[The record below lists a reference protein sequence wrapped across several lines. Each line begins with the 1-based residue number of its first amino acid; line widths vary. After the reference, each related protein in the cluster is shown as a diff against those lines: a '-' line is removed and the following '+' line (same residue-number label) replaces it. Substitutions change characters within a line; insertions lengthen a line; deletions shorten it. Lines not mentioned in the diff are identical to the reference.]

1 MGKKISMLRKAVAG
15 ILSAAVFTGSVF
27 TGTVVAAGI
36 EETVPSSRQ
45 IVTNG
50 LAETNEDNVTVS
62 KTVRETGTE
71 NEFEITLK
79 VTTREKLEEIPTS
92 SDAAVV
98 LVMDTSGSM
107 DGDRLTAAKKAAKS
121 FVDKYVKDSKPTDK
135 RYAAL
140 VEFAN
145 DAETIIGWT
154 NLAQGTTNFENAIK
168 RLKAGGGTNMEA
180 GLQLAYN
187 LINAGKSN
195 LLKDCKNINV
205 ILLSDGCPTYHVDE
219 STRNSTTKV
228 KGVRGGGNEAY
239 PEDWKSVETIA
250 GSIRDDK
257 INLYSVA
264 FQTGSETFWD
274 FKAQPPKNGICVN
287 LNHWYNGVH
296 GRWSSEQ
303 KKVSDWMNTF
313 SDKCFSAKD
322 ADKLSV
328 SFENIAKLIKLGAQ
342 AWKVT
347 DPMGQFIHYD
357 GVANSPASEDNKYT
371 FANNTLT
378 WDLKASVPTE
388 LKTDQVT
395 TYTYTLTYPIT
406 LNTAG
411 AGFVSEKAYDTNGTT
426 TLYYYLF
433 SKVDDSTNV
442 PETPKTLDFNV
453 PTVKGYLGSL
463 SFRKVDQDG
472 NALPGA
478 SFAISNTSLT
488 GVSDTNGNVTIEG
501 IPSGFNYTLTETKMD
516 GYLAMDPISFKVSYG
531 EVSKAD
537 GTSLATVT
545 NTKEENDKYVVIKH
559 EYYDADGYL
568 YARIDDDFSHMA
580 YKEGFVPDPDRIYEY
595 GGMTFEAWG
604 DATAEWV
611 YNAEDA
617 DNMGKHD
624 DYVITLKYKQK
635 SEVPEVKDYTVVIHK
650 YFDADGNLVAE
661 VKDADFDHMLDK
673 EGFEPVPVTT
683 YDGVEYV
690 VRDSYDGWVKD
701 TTDDAISEK
710 HNDHVYTIEYQ
721 KKSVEVKDYVVII
734 HKYFDADGNLVAE
747 VRDTDFD
754 HMLDKE
760 GFEPMPE
767 TTYDGVEYV
776 VREIKEAWVNRTTD
790 TVIGVTHNDH
800 VFTIEYQVKKGAEEV
815 KDYVVIIHK
824 YFDVDGNLVAEVRDA
839 DFDHMLDKEGFEP
852 VPVTTYDGVE
862 YVVRDSYDGWVK
874 DTTDDAISEKHNDH
888 VYTIEYQKKSVEVK
902 DYVVIIHKYFDADGN
917 LVAEVRDT
925 DFDHMLDKEGF
936 EPMPETTYDGVEYVV
951 REIKEA
957 WVNRTTDTVIG
968 VTHNDHVFT
977 IEYQVKKGAEEV
989 KDYVVII
996 HKYFDVDGNLVAEV
1010 RDTDF
1015 DHMLDK
1021 EGFEPEPETTYDG
1034 VEYAIRDSYDGWVL
1048 NTTDNAV
1055 GEVHNDHV
1063 FTIEYQVEDDG
1074 PRYSKIRVNHEYYT
1088 DGNRD
1093 GTEIEEFDY
1102 SEDFA
1107 PTQKPEYSEKT
1118 YTYVS
1123 TTGPKDIGDGYLEYT
1138 LVYRR
1143 TTELPPNPPVVDD
1156 TIIVIEKSWENAE
1169 PYDGRIIFTA
1179 TNEKTGR
1186 SYTGT
1191 LRAGRNR
1198 AVITVPAG
1206 GTYIIS
1212 EDVPEGYT
1220 PSFPEGDTV
1229 YVRTGSS
1236 ATIHVVNSGEEE
1248 EEIDDDD
1255 TPLAPG
1261 PVDPVKPGDSDEVID
1276 DETTPLVDPPKTGA
1290 AVRGLSVLFGAAA
1303 AALVGAVVLRK
1314 KKEK

>member
-15 ILSAAVFTGSVF
+15 ILSATVFTGSVF

-71 NEFEITLK
+71 NEFEITLQ

-92 SDAAVV
+92 SDSAVV

-107 DGDRLTAAKKAAKS
+107 GGSRLTAAKDAAKK

-145 DAETIIGWT
+145 DAETVSGWT
-154 NLAQGTTNFENAIK
+154 NLVAQGTTGKFKDAIDN
-168 RLKAGGGTNMEA
+168 LYVNYEFLIGYTGGTNMEG

-187 LINAGKSN
+187 LINSAKGEN
-195 LLKDCKNINV
+195 GLLKDVKNVNI
-205 ILLSDGCPTYHVDE
+205 ILMSDGCPTFHVKAD
-219 STRNSTTKV
+219 TRNSLTKIE
-228 KGVRGGGNEAY
+228 GAEGGGNAACY
-239 PEDWKSVETIA
+239 VDWKPVETLASTITSA
-250 GSIRDDK
+250 N

-264 FQTGSETFWD
+264 FQTGKADFENRGFVETEAKHRSGFSKYD
-274 FKAQPPKNGICVN
+274 CTEEGER
-287 LNHWYNGVH
+287 HWQMVNGVRKH
-296 GRWSSEQ
+296 GYWTYYWMEMN
-303 KKVSDWMNTF
+303 VSNWMNGF
-313 SDKCFSAKD
+313 STKGFTASN
-322 ADKLSV
+322 ADDLTIK
-328 SFENIAKLIKLGAQ
+328 FDNIAKLIRLGAQ
-342 AWKVT
+342 AWNVT
-347 DPMGQFIHYD
+347 DPMGQFIEYTGAASDTAADHNRFTYAD
-357 GVANSPASEDNKYT
+357 GI
-371 FANNTLT
+371 LR
-378 WDLKASVPTE
+378 WDLKSSTPEVSEAGDT
-388 LKTDQVT
+388 T

-406 LNTAG
+406 LNTAAEG
-411 AGFVSEKAYDTNGTT
+411 FEAGKAYATNGTT
-426 TLYYYLF
+426 TLSYYLF
-433 SKVDDSTNV
+433 SQVKDDTVIPEN
-442 PETPKTLDFNV
+442 PETVDFTV
-453 PTVKGYLGSL
+453 PTVKGYLGTL
-463 SFRKVDQDG
+463 SFQKVDQDG
-472 NALPGA
+472 NALSGA

-488 GVSDTNGNVTIEG
+488 GVSDVNGNVTIEG

-516 GYLAMDPISFKVSYG
+516 GYEALEPIPFQVSYG
-531 EVSKAD
+531 VVSKANGD
-537 GTSLATVT
+537 PLETVI
-545 NTKEENDKYVVIKH
+545 NTKEANPKYIVVKH
-559 EYYDADGYL
+559 EYYDAEGTAR
-568 YARIDDDFSHMA
+568 YAVITDDHIDYD
-580 YKEGFVPDPDRIYEY
+580 ENFVPERNYNY
-595 GGMTFEAWG
+595 GNMTFEAWG
-604 DATAEWV
+604 DATGTWEN
-611 YNAEDA
+611 NATDEDM
-617 DNMGKHD
+617 DTHD

-635 SEVPEVKDYTVVIHK
+635 AEVPEVKDYVVVIHK

-661 VKDADFDHMLDK
+661 VRDADFDHMLDKEGFEPVPVTTYDGVEYVVREIKEAWVNRTTDTVIGVTHNDHVFTIEYQVKKGAEEVKDYVVIIHKYFDADDNLVAEVKDTDFDHMLDK

-734 HKYFDADGNLVAE
+734 HKYFDVDGNLVAE

-760 GFEPMPE
+760 GFEPM
-767 TTYDGVEYV
+767 
-776 VREIKEAWVNRTTD
+776 
-790 TVIGVTHNDH
+790 
-800 VFTIEYQVKKGAEEV
+800 
-815 KDYVVIIHK
+815 
-824 YFDVDGNLVAEVRDA
+824 
-839 DFDHMLDKEGFEP
+839 
-852 VPVTTYDGVE
+852 
-862 YVVRDSYDGWVK
+862 
-874 DTTDDAISEKHNDH
+874 
-888 VYTIEYQKKSVEVK
+888 
-902 DYVVIIHKYFDADGN
+902 
-917 LVAEVRDT
+917 
-925 DFDHMLDKEGF
+925 
-936 EPMPETTYDGVEYVV
+936 
-951 REIKEA
+951 
-957 WVNRTTDTVIG
+957 
-968 VTHNDHVFT
+968 
-977 IEYQVKKGAEEV
+977 
-989 KDYVVII
+989 
-996 HKYFDVDGNLVAEV
+996 
-1010 RDTDF
+1010 
-1015 DHMLDK
+1015 
-1021 EGFEPEPETTYDG
+1021 PETTYDG

-1088 DGNRD
+1088 DGNHD

-1102 SEDFA
+1102 SEDFVA

-1169 PYDGRIIFTA
+1169 PYDGRITFTA

-1236 ATIHVVNSGEEE
+1236 ATIYVVNSGEEE

>member
-1 MGKKISMLRKAVAG
+1 MERKTTMFRKALAG
-15 ILSAAVFTGSVF
+15 ILGVAVFAGSVF
-27 TGTVVAAGI
+27 TGTAFAA
-36 EETVPSSRQ
+36 TTDQDHPTQ
-45 IVTNG
+45 IVSQGT
-50 LAETNEDNVTVS
+50 EVTEQTDNVKVE
-62 KTVRETGTE
+62 KTVTETGVE
-71 NEFEITLK
+71 NQFKITLT
-79 VTTREKLEEIPTS
+79 VTTQERLQEIPATTDS
-92 SDAAVV
+92 AVV

-107 DGDRLTAAKKAAKS
+107 GGDRLVAAKKAAKD
-121 FVDKYVKDSKPTDK
+121 FVDKYVKDAKSTDK

-145 DAETIIGWT
+145 DAETVSGWT
-154 NLAQGTTNFENAIK
+154 NLAQGTGKFKGAIDN
-168 RLKAGGGTNMEA
+168 LYVAWNIIDGYTGGTNMEA

-187 LINAGKSN
+187 LINAEKVEGG
-195 LLKDCKNINV
+195 LLEDCKNINV

-219 STRNSTTKV
+219 NTRNSTTKV
-228 KGVRGGGNEAY
+228 KGVRGGGNTAY
-239 PEDWKSVETIA
+239 PEDWKSVEKIA

-287 LNHWYNGVH
+287 PNHWHNDVH
-296 GRWSSEQ
+296 GRWSSER
-303 KKVSDWMNTF
+303 KNVAGWMNTF
-313 SDKCFSAKD
+313 SDKCFTAGKID
-322 ADKLSV
+322 DLSV
-328 SFENIAKLIKLGAQ
+328 KFENIAKLIKLGAQ

-347 DPMGQFIHYD
+347 DPMGQFINYR
-357 GVANSPASEDNKYT
+357 GALNSSASEYNKYT

-378 WDLKASVPTE
+378 WDLKNSVPTE
-388 LKTDQVT
+388 DKSGDVT
-395 TYTYTLTYPIT
+395 TYTYKLIYPIT

-411 AGFVSEKAYDTNGTT
+411 AGFDAERAYATNGTT

-433 SKVDDSTNV
+433 SKVNDSTNV

-453 PTVKGYLGSL
+453 PTVKGFLGTL
-463 SFRKVDQDG
+463 SFQKVDQDG
-472 NALPGA
+472 NALPDA
-478 SFAISNTSLT
+478 SFAVSGTSLT
-488 GVSDTNGNVTIEG
+488 GVSDASGNVTIAG
-501 IPSGFNYTLTETKMD
+501 IPSGFTYTLTETKMD
-516 GYLAMDPISFKVSYG
+516 GYTALEPIPFQVSYG

-537 GTSLATVT
+537 GTSLATVI

-559 EYYDADGYL
+559 EYYNADGYL
-568 YARIDDDFSHMA
+568 YARITDDFSHMG
-580 YKEGFVPDPDRIYEY
+580 YKEGFVPDPDRIRIYEY

-604 DATAEWV
+604 DATAKWV
-611 YNAEDA
+611 YNAIDEDL
-617 DNMGKHD
+617 GKHD

-635 SEVPEVKDYTVVIHK
+635 SEVEEVKDYTVVIHK

-661 VKDADFDHMLDK
+661 VRDTAFDHMLYK
-673 EGFEPVPVTT
+673 EGFEPV
-683 YDGVEYV
+683 
-690 VRDSYDGWVKD
+690 
-701 TTDDAISEK
+701 
-710 HNDHVYTIEYQ
+710 
-721 KKSVEVKDYVVII
+721 
-734 HKYFDADGNLVAE
+734 
-747 VRDTDFD
+747 
-754 HMLDKE
+754 
-760 GFEPMPE
+760 PE

-776 VREIKEAWVNRTTD
+776 VRGIDKGWVNRTKD

-800 VFTIEYQVKKGAEEV
+800 VFTIEYQVKKEAEEV

-824 YFDVDGNLVAEVRDA
+824 YFDADDNLVAEVRDA

-852 VPVTTYDGVE
+852 VP
-862 YVVRDSYDGWVK
+862 
-874 DTTDDAISEKHNDH
+874 
-888 VYTIEYQKKSVEVK
+888 
-902 DYVVIIHKYFDADGN
+902 
-917 LVAEVRDT
+917 
-925 DFDHMLDKEGF
+925 
-936 EPMPETTYDGVEYVV
+936 ETTYDGVEYVV
-951 REIKEA
+951 RGIDEG
-957 WVNRTTDTVIG
+957 WVN
-968 VTHNDHVFT
+968 H
-977 IEYQVKKGAEEV
+977 
-989 KDYVVII
+989 
-996 HKYFDVDGNLVAEV
+996 
-1010 RDTDF
+1010 
-1015 DHMLDK
+1015 
-1021 EGFEPEPETTYDG
+1021 
-1034 VEYAIRDSYDGWVL
+1034 
-1048 NTTDNAV
+1048 TTDNAV
-1055 GEVHNDHV
+1055 GEVHNEHWY
-1063 FTIEYQVEDDG
+1063 TIEYQVEDDG

-1088 DGNRD
+1088 DGNHD

-1169 PYDGRIIFTA
+1169 PYDGRITFTA

-1236 ATIHVVNSGEEE
+1236 ATIYVVNSGEEE

-1255 TPLAPG
+1255 IPLAPG

>member
-71 NEFEITLK
+71 NEFEITLQ

-187 LINAGKSN
+187 LINSGKTGV
-195 LLKDCKNINV
+195 LKDCKNINIV
-205 ILLSDGCPTYHVDE
+205 LLSDGCPTFHVDE
-219 STRNSTTKV
+219 STRNRTTKV

-239 PEDWKSVETIA
+239 PEDWKPVETIA

-287 LNHWYNGVH
+287 LNHWYNDVH
-296 GRWSSEQ
+296 GRWSKEQ
-303 KKVSDWMNTF
+303 KNVSDWMNFF

-347 DPMGQFIHYD
+347 DPMGQFIEYTGAASDTAADHNRFTYAD
-357 GVANSPASEDNKYT
+357 GILRWNLKSSTPEVSEAGDT
-371 FANNTLT
+371 
-378 WDLKASVPTE
+378 
-388 LKTDQVT
+388 T

-406 LNTAG
+406 LNTAAEG
-411 AGFVSEKAYDTNGTT
+411 FEAGKAYATNGTT
-426 TLYYYLF
+426 TLSYYLF
-433 SKVDDSTNV
+433 SKVDDTTEV
-442 PETPKTLDFNV
+442 PDTPKTLNFDV

-472 NALPGA
+472 NALSGA

-516 GYLAMDPISFKVSYG
+516 GYEALEPIAFKVSYG
-531 EVSKAD
+531 EVSKANGD
-537 GTSLATVT
+537 PLKTVT
-545 NTKEENDKYVVIKH
+545 NTKEANPKYIVVKH
-559 EYYDADGYL
+559 EYYDAEGYKL
-568 YARIDDDFSHMA
+568 SCITDENYGHMV
-580 YKEGFVPDPDRIYEY
+580 YKEGSEPNPDRIYDY
-595 GGMTFEAWG
+595 DGKTYEAWG
-604 DATAEWV
+604 ETAEWS
-611 YNAEDA
+611 YAAEDA

-635 SEVPEVKDYTVVIHK
+635 TEAPEVKDYTVVIHK

-661 VKDADFDHMLDK
+661 IK
-673 EGFEPVPVTT
+673 
-683 YDGVEYV
+683 
-690 VRDSYDGWVKD
+690 
-701 TTDDAISEK
+701 
-710 HNDHVYTIEYQ
+710 
-721 KKSVEVKDYVVII
+721 
-734 HKYFDADGNLVAE
+734 
-747 VRDTDFD
+747 DTDFD

-760 GFEPMPE
+760 GFQPEPE
-767 TTYDGVEYV
+767 TTYDGEEYE
-776 VREIKEAWVNRTTD
+776 VRGRYDEWHMNIVDEAVD
-790 TVIGVTHNDH
+790 ETHNDH

-852 VPVTTYDGVE
+852 KPETTYDGVE
-862 YVVRDSYDGWVK
+862 YAIRDSYDGWVLN
-874 DTTDDAISEKHNDH
+874 TTDNAVGEVHNDH
-888 VYTIEYQKKSVEVK
+888 VFTIEYQVKKEAEEVK
-902 DYVVIIHKYFDADGN
+902 NYVVIIHKYFDADDN

-936 EPMPETTYDGVEYVV
+936 
-951 REIKEA
+951 
-957 WVNRTTDTVIG
+957 
-968 VTHNDHVFT
+968 
-977 IEYQVKKGAEEV
+977 Q
-989 KDYVVII
+989 
-996 HKYFDVDGNLVAEV
+996 
-1010 RDTDF
+1010 
-1015 DHMLDK
+1015 
-1021 EGFEPEPETTYDG
+1021 PEPETTYDG

-1088 DGNRD
+1088 DGNHD

-1107 PTQKPEYSEKT
+1107 PTWKPEYSEKT

-1169 PYDGRIIFTA
+1169 PYDGRITFTA

-1236 ATIHVVNSGEEE
+1236 ATIYVVNSGEEE

>member
-71 NEFEITLK
+71 NEFEITLQ

-98 LVMDTSGSM
+98 LVMDTSNSM
-107 DGDRLTAAKKAAKS
+107 STKTGKKKNDPIRMKAARTAAQN
-121 FVDKYVKDSKPTDK
+121 FLDNYVKGEGVTKG
-135 RYAAL
+135 RYAA
-140 VEFAN
+140 VVKFGSH
-145 DAETIIGWT
+145 AEVVSNWTDVAADKAASLKNTIDGISYQSGD
-154 NLAQGTTNFENAIK
+154 N
-168 RLKAGGGTNMEA
+168 GGTNMEG

-187 LINAGKSN
+187 LINSEKGEN
-195 LLKDCKNINV
+195 GLLKDVKNVNI
-205 ILLSDGCPTYHVDE
+205 ILMSDGCPTFHVDE
-219 STRNSTTKV
+219 STRNRTDKV
-228 KGVRGGGNEAY
+228 KGVEGGGNVAY
-239 PEDWKSVETIA
+239 PEDWKNVESLA

-274 FKAQPPKNGICVN
+274 FKAQPPKNGFCVSP
-287 LNHWYNGVH
+287 NHWYNDVH

-303 KKVSDWMNTF
+303 KNVADWMNSF
-313 SDKCFSAKD
+313 STKGFAASN
-322 ADKLSV
+322 ADDLTIK
-328 SFENIAKLIKLGAQ
+328 FDNIAKLIKLGAQ
-342 AWKVT
+342 AWNVT
-347 DPMGQFIHYD
+347 DPMGQFIEYAGAASDTAADHNRFTYAD
-357 GVANSPASEDNKYT
+357 GILRWNLKSSTPEVSE
-371 FANNTLT
+371 AGNT
-378 WDLKASVPTE
+378 
-388 LKTDQVT
+388 T

-406 LNTAG
+406 LNTAAEG
-411 AGFVSEKAYDTNGTT
+411 FEAGKAYATNGTT
-426 TLYYYLF
+426 TLSYYLF
-433 SKVDDSTNV
+433 SQVKDDTVIPENPDTVDFT
-442 PETPKTLDFNV
+442 V
-453 PTVKGYLGSL
+453 PTVKGYLGTL
-463 SFRKVDQDG
+463 SFRKVDQDD
-472 NALPGA
+472 NALSGA

-516 GYLAMDPISFKVSYG
+516 GYEALEPIPFQVSYG

-545 NTKEENDKYVVIKH
+545 NTKEANPKYIVVKH
-559 EYYDADGYL
+559 EYYDAEGYL
-568 YARIDDDFSHMA
+568 YARITDDFSHMG
-580 YKEGFVPDPDRIYEY
+580 YKEGFEPERIYDY
-595 GGMTFEAWG
+595 GDMTFEAWG

-611 YNAEDA
+611 YNATDE
-617 DNMGKHD
+617 NLGTHD
-624 DYVITLKYKQK
+624 DYVIILKYKQK
-635 SEVPEVKDYTVVIHK
+635 TEVPEVKDYTVVIHK

-661 VKDADFDHMLDK
+661 VKDTDFDHMLDK
-673 EGFEPVPVTT
+673 EGFEPV
-683 YDGVEYV
+683 
-690 VRDSYDGWVKD
+690 
-701 TTDDAISEK
+701 
-710 HNDHVYTIEYQ
+710 
-721 KKSVEVKDYVVII
+721 
-734 HKYFDADGNLVAE
+734 
-747 VRDTDFD
+747 
-754 HMLDKE
+754 
-760 GFEPMPE
+760 
-767 TTYDGVEYV
+767 
-776 VREIKEAWVNRTTD
+776 
-790 TVIGVTHNDH
+790 
-800 VFTIEYQVKKGAEEV
+800 
-815 KDYVVIIHK
+815 
-824 YFDVDGNLVAEVRDA
+824 
-839 DFDHMLDKEGFEP
+839 
-852 VPVTTYDGVE
+852 
-862 YVVRDSYDGWVK
+862 
-874 DTTDDAISEKHNDH
+874 
-888 VYTIEYQKKSVEVK
+888 
-902 DYVVIIHKYFDADGN
+902 
-917 LVAEVRDT
+917 
-925 DFDHMLDKEGF
+925 
-936 EPMPETTYDGVEYVV
+936 PETTYDGVEYVV

-1021 EGFEPEPETTYDG
+1021 EGFEPMPETTYDG
-1034 VEYAIRDSYDGWVL
+1034 VEYVVRGIDEGWV
-1048 NTTDNAV
+1048 NHTTDNAV
-1055 GEVHNDHV
+1055 GEVHNEHWY
-1063 FTIEYQVEDDG
+1063 TIEYQVEDDG

-1088 DGNRD
+1088 DGNHD

-1169 PYDGRIIFTA
+1169 PYDGRITFTA

-1236 ATIHVVNSGEEE
+1236 ATIYVVNSGEEE

>member
-71 NEFEITLK
+71 NEFEITLQ

-92 SDAAVV
+92 SDSAVV

-107 DGDRLTAAKKAAKS
+107 GGDRLVAAKDAAKK

-187 LINAGKSN
+187 LINSGKTGV
-195 LLKDCKNINV
+195 LKDCKNINV

-239 PEDWKSVETIA
+239 PEDWKPVETIA

-264 FQTGSETFWD
+264 FQTGSATFWD
-274 FKAQPPKNGICVN
+274 FKAQPPKNGDCWN
-287 LNHWYNGVH
+287 LDHWYNGVH

-313 SDKCFSAKD
+313 SDKCFTAGEID
-322 ADKLSV
+322 DLSV
-328 SFENIAKLIKLGAQ
+328 KFENIAKLIKLGAQ

-395 TYTYTLTYPIT
+395 TYTYKLTYPIT
-406 LNTAG
+406 LNTAAEG
-411 AGFVSEKAYDTNGTT
+411 FEAGKAYATNGTT

-442 PETPKTLDFNV
+442 PETPKTLNFDV

-472 NALPGA
+472 NALSGA

-516 GYLAMDPISFKVSYG
+516 GYTALEPISFKVSYG
-531 EVSKAD
+531 QISKED
-537 GTSLATVT
+537 GTPLETVT
-545 NTKEENDKYVVIKH
+545 NIKEENPKYIVVKH
-559 EYYDADGYL
+559 EYYDAEGYL
-568 YARIDDDFSHMA
+568 YARITDDFSHMG
-580 YKEGFVPDPDRIYEY
+580 YKEGFEPERIYDY
-595 GGMTFEAWG
+595 GDMTFEAWG

-635 SEVPEVKDYTVVIHK
+635 TEVPEVKDYTVVIHK

-661 VKDADFDHMLDK
+661 VKDTDFDHMLDK
-673 EGFEPVPVTT
+673 EGFEPV
-683 YDGVEYV
+683 
-690 VRDSYDGWVKD
+690 
-701 TTDDAISEK
+701 
-710 HNDHVYTIEYQ
+710 
-721 KKSVEVKDYVVII
+721 
-734 HKYFDADGNLVAE
+734 
-747 VRDTDFD
+747 
-754 HMLDKE
+754 
-760 GFEPMPE
+760 
-767 TTYDGVEYV
+767 
-776 VREIKEAWVNRTTD
+776 
-790 TVIGVTHNDH
+790 
-800 VFTIEYQVKKGAEEV
+800 
-815 KDYVVIIHK
+815 
-824 YFDVDGNLVAEVRDA
+824 
-839 DFDHMLDKEGFEP
+839 
-852 VPVTTYDGVE
+852 
-862 YVVRDSYDGWVK
+862 
-874 DTTDDAISEKHNDH
+874 
-888 VYTIEYQKKSVEVK
+888 
-902 DYVVIIHKYFDADGN
+902 
-917 LVAEVRDT
+917 
-925 DFDHMLDKEGF
+925 
-936 EPMPETTYDGVEYVV
+936 PETTYDGVEYVV

-1021 EGFEPEPETTYDG
+1021 EGFEPKPETTYDG

-1143 TTELPPNPPVVDD
+1143 TTETPPTPVVND
-1156 TIIVIEKSWENAE
+1156 TVIVIEKSWENAE
-1169 PYDGRIIFTA
+1169 PYDGRITFTA

-1236 ATIHVVNSGEEE
+1236 ATIYVVNSGEEE

>member
-71 NEFEITLK
+71 NEFEITLQ

-92 SDAAVV
+92 SDSAVV

-107 DGDRLTAAKKAAKS
+107 GGSRLTAAKKAAMD
-121 FVDKYVKDSKPTDK
+121 FVDKYVKDSKTTDK

-140 VEFAN
+140 VGFDD
-145 DAETIIGWT
+145 DAETVSGWT
-154 NLAQGTTNFENAIK
+154 NLVAQGTTGKFKDAIDN
-168 RLKAGGGTNMEA
+168 LYVNYEFLIGYTGGTNMEG

-187 LINAGKSN
+187 LINSGKTGV
-195 LLKDCKNINV
+195 LKDCKNINIV
-205 ILLSDGCPTYHVDE
+205 LLSDGCPTYHVDE
-219 STRNSTTKV
+219 STRNSTEKV
-228 KGVRGGGNEAY
+228 TGVEGGGNEAY

-264 FQTGSETFWD
+264 FQTGSATFWD
-274 FKAQPPKNGICVN
+274 FKAQPPKNGDCWN
-287 LNHWYNGVH
+287 LDHWYNGVH
-296 GRWSSEQ
+296 GRWSKEQ

-395 TYTYTLTYPIT
+395 TYTYKLTYPIT

-411 AGFVSEKAYDTNGTT
+411 AGFVSEKAYDTNDTT

-433 SKVDDSTNV
+433 SKVDDTTEV
-442 PETPKTLDFNV
+442 PDTPKTLNFNV
-453 PTVKGYLGSL
+453 PTVKGYLGTL

-472 NALPGA
+472 NALSGA

-516 GYLAMDPISFKVSYG
+516 GYTALEPIPFQVSYG

-537 GTSLATVT
+537 GTPLETVT
-545 NTKEENDKYVVIKH
+545 NIKEENPKYIVVKH
-559 EYYDADGYL
+559 EYYDAEGTAR
-568 YARIDDDFSHMA
+568 YAVITDDHIDYD
-580 YKEGFVPDPDRIYEY
+580 ENFVPERNYNY
-595 GGMTFEAWG
+595 GNMTFEAWG
-604 DATAEWV
+604 DATGTWEN
-611 YNAEDA
+611 NATDEDM
-617 DNMGKHD
+617 DTHD

-635 SEVPEVKDYTVVIHK
+635 TEAPEVKDYTVVIHK

-661 VKDADFDHMLDK
+661 VKDTDFDHMLDK
-673 EGFEPVPVTT
+673 EGFEPVPV
-683 YDGVEYV
+683 
-690 VRDSYDGWVKD
+690 
-701 TTDDAISEK
+701 
-710 HNDHVYTIEYQ
+710 
-721 KKSVEVKDYVVII
+721 
-734 HKYFDADGNLVAE
+734 
-747 VRDTDFD
+747 
-754 HMLDKE
+754 
-760 GFEPMPE
+760 
-767 TTYDGVEYV
+767 
-776 VREIKEAWVNRTTD
+776 
-790 TVIGVTHNDH
+790 
-800 VFTIEYQVKKGAEEV
+800 
-815 KDYVVIIHK
+815 
-824 YFDVDGNLVAEVRDA
+824 
-839 DFDHMLDKEGFEP
+839 
-852 VPVTTYDGVE
+852 
-862 YVVRDSYDGWVK
+862 
-874 DTTDDAISEKHNDH
+874 
-888 VYTIEYQKKSVEVK
+888 
-902 DYVVIIHKYFDADGN
+902 
-917 LVAEVRDT
+917 
-925 DFDHMLDKEGF
+925 
-936 EPMPETTYDGVEYVV
+936 TTYDGVEYVV

-1063 FTIEYQVEDDG
+1063 FTIEYQVKKEAEEVKDYVVIIHKYFDVDGNLVAEVRDTDFDHMLDKEGFEPEPETTYDGVEYAIRDSYDGWVLNTTDNAVGEVHNEHWYTIEYQVEDDG

-1169 PYDGRIIFTA
+1169 PYDGRITFTA

-1236 ATIHVVNSGEEE
+1236 ATIYVVNSGEEE

>member
-1 MGKKISMLRKAVAG
+1 M
-15 ILSAAVFTGSVF
+15 
-27 TGTVVAAGI
+27 
-36 EETVPSSRQ
+36 
-45 IVTNG
+45 TNG

-71 NEFEITLK
+71 NEFEITLQ

-92 SDAAVV
+92 SDSAVV

-107 DGDRLTAAKKAAKS
+107 GGSRLTAAKDAAKK

-145 DAETIIGWT
+145 DAETVSGWT
-154 NLAQGTTNFENAIK
+154 NLAQGTGNFEDAIDN
-168 RLKAGGGTNMEA
+168 LYVNYEFLIGYTGGTNMEG

-187 LINAGKSN
+187 LINSAKGEN
-195 LLKDCKNINV
+195 GLLKDVKNVNI
-205 ILLSDGCPTYHVDE
+205 ILMSDGCPTFHVKAN
-219 STRNSTTKV
+219 TRNSLTKIE
-228 KGVRGGGNEAY
+228 GAEGGGNVACY
-239 PEDWKSVETIA
+239 VDWKPVETLASTITSA
-250 GSIRDDK
+250 N

-264 FQTGSETFWD
+264 FQTGKADFENRGFVETEAKHRSGFSKYD
-274 FKAQPPKNGICVN
+274 CTEEGER
-287 LNHWYNGVH
+287 HWQMVNGVRKH
-296 GRWSSEQ
+296 GYWTYYWN
-303 KKVSDWMNTF
+303 VSNWMNSF
-313 SDKCFSAKD
+313 STKGFTASN
-322 ADKLSV
+322 ADDLTIK
-328 SFENIAKLIKLGAQ
+328 FDNIAKLIKLGAQ

-347 DPMGQFIHYD
+347 DPMGQFIEYAGAASDTAADHNRFTYAD
-357 GVANSPASEDNKYT
+357 GI
-371 FANNTLT
+371 LR
-378 WDLKASVPTE
+378 WDLKSSTPEVSEAGDT
-388 LKTDQVT
+388 T

-406 LNTAG
+406 LNTAAEG
-411 AGFVSEKAYDTNGTT
+411 FEAGKAYATNGTT
-426 TLYYYLF
+426 TLSYYLF
-433 SKVDDSTNV
+433 SKVDDTTKV
-442 PETPKTLDFNV
+442 PDTPKTLNFDV

-472 NALPGA
+472 NALSGA

-516 GYLAMDPISFKVSYG
+516 GYTALEPIAFKVSYG
-531 EVSKAD
+531 VVSKANGD
-537 GTSLATVT
+537 PLETVI
-545 NTKEENDKYVVIKH
+545 NTKEANPKYIVVKH
-559 EYYDADGYL
+559 EYYDAEGYKL
-568 YARIDDDFSHMA
+568 SCITDENYGHMV
-580 YKEGFVPDPDRIYEY
+580 YKEGLVPDPDRIYDY
-595 GGMTFEAWG
+595 DGKTYEAWG
-604 DATAEWV
+604 ETAEWS
-611 YNAEDA
+611 YDAEDA

-635 SEVPEVKDYTVVIHK
+635 SEVPEVKDY
-650 YFDADGNLVAE
+650 
-661 VKDADFDHMLDK
+661 
-673 EGFEPVPVTT
+673 
-683 YDGVEYV
+683 
-690 VRDSYDGWVKD
+690 
-701 TTDDAISEK
+701 
-710 HNDHVYTIEYQ
+710 
-721 KKSVEVKDYVVII
+721 VVII
-734 HKYFDADGNLVAE
+734 HKYFDADDNLVAE

-760 GFEPMPE
+760 GF
-767 TTYDGVEYV
+767 
-776 VREIKEAWVNRTTD
+776 
-790 TVIGVTHNDH
+790 
-800 VFTIEYQVKKGAEEV
+800 Q
-815 KDYVVIIHK
+815 
-824 YFDVDGNLVAEVRDA
+824 
-839 DFDHMLDKEGFEP
+839 
-852 VPVTTYDGVE
+852 
-862 YVVRDSYDGWVK
+862 
-874 DTTDDAISEKHNDH
+874 
-888 VYTIEYQKKSVEVK
+888 
-902 DYVVIIHKYFDADGN
+902 
-917 LVAEVRDT
+917 
-925 DFDHMLDKEGF
+925 
-936 EPMPETTYDGVEYVV
+936 
-951 REIKEA
+951 
-957 WVNRTTDTVIG
+957 
-968 VTHNDHVFT
+968 
-977 IEYQVKKGAEEV
+977 
-989 KDYVVII
+989 
-996 HKYFDVDGNLVAEV
+996 
-1010 RDTDF
+1010 
-1015 DHMLDK
+1015 
-1021 EGFEPEPETTYDG
+1021 PEPETTYDG

-1063 FTIEYQVEDDG
+1063 FTIEYQVKDDG

-1088 DGNRD
+1088 DGNHD

-1156 TIIVIEKSWENAE
+1156 TIIVIEKSWDGAV
-1169 PYDGRIIFTA
+1169 YDGDITFTA

-1186 SYTGT
+1186 TYTGT

-1236 ATIHVVNSGEEE
+1236 ATIYVVNSGEEE
-1248 EEIDDDD
+1248 EEIEDDD

>member
-71 NEFEITLK
+71 NEFEITLQ

-98 LVMDTSGSM
+98 LVMDTSNSM
-107 DGDRLTAAKKAAKS
+107 STKTGKKKNDPIRMKAARTAAQN
-121 FVDKYVKDSKPTDK
+121 FLDNYVKGEGVTKG
-135 RYAAL
+135 RYAA
-140 VEFAN
+140 VVKFGSH
-145 DAETIIGWT
+145 AEVVSNWTDVAADKAASLKNTIDGISYQSGD
-154 NLAQGTTNFENAIK
+154 N
-168 RLKAGGGTNMEA
+168 GGTNMEG

-187 LINAGKSN
+187 LINSEKGEN
-195 LLKDCKNINV
+195 GLLKDVKNVNI
-205 ILLSDGCPTYHVDE
+205 ILMSDGCPTFHVKED
-219 STRNSTTKV
+219 TRSSLTKIE
-228 KGVRGGGNEAY
+228 GVQGGGNVAWVV
-239 PEDWKSVETIA
+239 DWKPVETLASTITSA
-250 GSIRDDK
+250 N

-264 FQTGSETFWD
+264 FQTGKANFENRGFVETEAKHRWGRHEYD
-274 FKAQPPKNGICVN
+274 CTEEGKD
-287 LNHWYNGVH
+287 HWQMVNGVRKH
-296 GRWSSEQ
+296 GYWNSYWMEMN
-303 KKVSDWMNTF
+303 VSNWMNGF
-313 SDKCFSAKD
+313 STKGFTASNANDLTIKFD
-322 ADKLSV
+322 
-328 SFENIAKLIKLGAQ
+328 NIAKLIRLGAQ
-342 AWKVT
+342 AWNVT
-347 DPMGQFIHYD
+347 DPMGQFIEYTGAASDTAADHNRFTYAD
-357 GVANSPASEDNKYT
+357 GVLRWNLKSSTPEVSEAGDT
-371 FANNTLT
+371 
-378 WDLKASVPTE
+378 
-388 LKTDQVT
+388 T

-406 LNTAG
+406 LNTAAEG
-411 AGFVSEKAYDTNGTT
+411 FEAGKAYATNGTT
-426 TLYYYLF
+426 TLSYYLF
-433 SKVDDSTNV
+433 SQVEDDTVIPENPDTVDFT
-442 PETPKTLDFNV
+442 V
-453 PTVKGYLGSL
+453 PTVKGYLGTL
-463 SFRKVDQDG
+463 NFQKVDQYG
-472 NALPGA
+472 NALTGA
-478 SFAISNTSLT
+478 SFTIGGTEFT
-488 GVSDTNGNVTIEG
+488 GVSNENGAVSIQG
-501 IPSGFNYTLTETKMD
+501 LPSGFEYTLIEDQMD
-516 GYLAMDPISFKVSYG
+516 GYEALQPIAIRVSYG
-531 EVSKAD
+531 QVTKLD
-537 GTSLATVT
+537 GTPLEKVT
-545 NTKEENDKYVVIKH
+545 NIKKENPKYIVVKH
-559 EYYDADGYL
+559 EYYDAEGTAR
-568 YARIDDDFSHMA
+568 YAVITTEDHIDYDDDF
-580 YKEGFVPDPDRIYEY
+580 VPQRNYNY
-595 GGMTFEAWG
+595 GNMTFEAWG
-604 DATAEWV
+604 DATGTWEN
-611 YNAEDA
+611 NAIDEDL
-617 DNMGKHD
+617 GKHD
-624 DYVITLKYKQK
+624 DYVITLKYKEVKAENPKYIVVKHEYYDAEGTARYAVITEDHIDYVENFVPQRNYNYGNMTFEAWGDVAGTWENNATDENMDTHDDYVITLKYKQK
-635 SEVPEVKDYTVVIHK
+635 AEVKDYTVVIHK
-650 YFDADGNLVAE
+650 YFDV
-661 VKDADFDHMLDK
+661 
-673 EGFEPVPVTT
+673 
-683 YDGVEYV
+683 
-690 VRDSYDGWVKD
+690 
-701 TTDDAISEK
+701 
-710 HNDHVYTIEYQ
+710 
-721 KKSVEVKDYVVII
+721 
-734 HKYFDADGNLVAE
+734 DGNLVAE

-760 GFEPMPE
+760 GFEPVPE
-767 TTYDGVEYV
+767 TTCDGEEY
-776 VREIKEAWVNRTTD
+776 
-790 TVIGVTHNDH
+790 
-800 VFTIEYQVKKGAEEV
+800 
-815 KDYVVIIHK
+815 
-824 YFDVDGNLVAEVRDA
+824 EVRGRYDEW
-839 DFDHMLDKEGFEP
+839 HMNIVD
-852 VPVTTYDGVE
+852 
-862 YVVRDSYDGWVK
+862 
-874 DTTDDAISEKHNDH
+874 
-888 VYTIEYQKKSVEVK
+888 
-902 DYVVIIHKYFDADGN
+902 
-917 LVAEVRDT
+917 
-925 DFDHMLDKEGF
+925 
-936 EPMPETTYDGVEYVV
+936 
-951 REIKEA
+951 EA
-957 WVNRTTDTVIG
+957 VDE
-968 VTHNDHVFT
+968 THNDHVFT

-1021 EGFEPEPETTYDG
+1021 EGFEPMPETTYDG

-1088 DGNRD
+1088 DGNHD

-1102 SEDFA
+1102 SEDFVA

-1118 YTYVS
+1118 YAYVS

-1169 PYDGRIIFTA
+1169 PYDGRITFTA

-1236 ATIHVVNSGEEE
+1236 ATIYVVNSGEED

>member
-287 LNHWYNGVH
+287 LKHWYNGVH

-395 TYTYTLTYPIT
+395 TYTYKLTYPIT

-453 PTVKGYLGSL
+453 PTVKGFLGTL
-463 SFRKVDQDG
+463 SFQKVDQDG

-478 SFAISNTSLT
+478 SFAVSGTSLT
-488 GVSDTNGNVTIEG
+488 GVSDVNGNVTIAG
-501 IPSGFNYTLTETKMD
+501 IPSGFEYTLIEDQMD
-516 GYLAMDPISFKVSYG
+516 GYEALQPIGIRVSYG
-531 EVSKAD
+531 QVTKLD
-537 GTSLATVT
+537 GTPLETVT
-545 NTKEENDKYVVIKH
+545 NIKEENPKYIVVKH
-559 EYYDADGYL
+559 EYYDAEGTAR
-568 YARIDDDFSHMA
+568 YAVITDDHIDYD
-580 YKEGFVPDPDRIYEY
+580 ENFVPERNYNY
-595 GGMTFEAWG
+595 GNMTFEAWG
-604 DATAEWV
+604 DATGTWEN
-611 YNAEDA
+611 NATDEDM
-617 DNMGKHD
+617 DTHD

-635 SEVPEVKDYTVVIHK
+635 AEVPEVKDYVVVIHK

-683 YDGVEYV
+683 YDGVEYAI
-690 VRDSYDGWVKD
+690 RDSYDGWVKD

-734 HKYFDADGNLVAE
+734 HKYFDADNNLVAE

-767 TTYDGVEYV
+767 TTYDGVEY
-776 VREIKEAWVNRTTD
+776 
-790 TVIGVTHNDH
+790 
-800 VFTIEYQVKKGAEEV
+800 
-815 KDYVVIIHK
+815 
-824 YFDVDGNLVAEVRDA
+824 
-839 DFDHMLDKEGFEP
+839 
-852 VPVTTYDGVE
+852 
-862 YVVRDSYDGWVK
+862 
-874 DTTDDAISEKHNDH
+874 
-888 VYTIEYQKKSVEVK
+888 
-902 DYVVIIHKYFDADGN
+902 
-917 LVAEVRDT
+917 
-925 DFDHMLDKEGF
+925 
-936 EPMPETTYDGVEYVV
+936 
-951 REIKEA
+951 
-957 WVNRTTDTVIG
+957 
-968 VTHNDHVFT
+968 
-977 IEYQVKKGAEEV
+977 
-989 KDYVVII
+989 
-996 HKYFDVDGNLVAEV
+996 
-1010 RDTDF
+1010 
-1015 DHMLDK
+1015 
-1021 EGFEPEPETTYDG
+1021 
-1034 VEYAIRDSYDGWVL
+1034 AIRDSYDGWVL

-1055 GEVHNDHV
+1055 GEVHNEHWY
-1063 FTIEYQVEDDG
+1063 TIEYQVEDDG

-1169 PYDGRIIFTA
+1169 PYDGRITFTA

-1236 ATIHVVNSGEEE
+1236 ATIYVVNSGEEE

-1261 PVDPVKPGDSDEVID
+1261 PVDPVKPGDSGEVID

>member
-71 NEFEITLK
+71 NEFEITLQ

-92 SDAAVV
+92 SDSAVV

-107 DGDRLTAAKKAAKS
+107 GGSRLTAAKKAAMD
-121 FVDKYVKDSKPTDK
+121 FVDKYVKDSKTTDK

-140 VEFAN
+140 VGFDD
-145 DAETIIGWT
+145 DAETVSGWT
-154 NLAQGTTNFENAIK
+154 NLVAQGTTGKFKDAIDN
-168 RLKAGGGTNMEA
+168 LYVNYEFLIGYTGGTNMEG

-187 LINAGKSN
+187 LINSGKTGV
-195 LLKDCKNINV
+195 LKDCKNINIV
-205 ILLSDGCPTYHVDE
+205 LLSDGCPTYHVDE
-219 STRNSTTKV
+219 STRNSTEKV
-228 KGVRGGGNEAY
+228 TGVEGGGNEAY

-264 FQTGSETFWD
+264 FQTGSATFWD
-274 FKAQPPKNGICVN
+274 FKAQPPKNGDCWN
-287 LNHWYNGVH
+287 LDHWYNGVH
-296 GRWSSEQ
+296 GRWSKEQ

-342 AWKVT
+342 AWNVT
-347 DPMGQFIHYD
+347 DPMGQFIAYTGAASDTAEDHNRFTYAD
-357 GVANSPASEDNKYT
+357 GI
-371 FANNTLT
+371 LR
-378 WDLKASVPTE
+378 WDLKSSTPEVSEAGDT
-388 LKTDQVT
+388 T

-406 LNTAG
+406 LNTAAEG
-411 AGFVSEKAYDTNGTT
+411 FEAGKAYATNGTT
-426 TLYYYLF
+426 TLSYYLF
-433 SKVDDSTNV
+433 SQVKDDTV
-442 PETPKTLDFNV
+442 IPEDPETVDFTI
-453 PTVKGYLGSL
+453 PTVKGYLGTL
-463 SFRKVDQDG
+463 SFQKVDQDG

-478 SFAISNTSLT
+478 SFAVSGTSLT
-488 GVSDTNGNVTIEG
+488 GVSDANGNVTIAG
-501 IPSGFNYTLTETKMD
+501 IPSGFTYTLTETKMD
-516 GYLAMDPISFKVSYG
+516 GYTALEPIPFQVSYG

-568 YARIDDDFSHMA
+568 YARITDDFSHMG
-580 YKEGFVPDPDRIYEY
+580 YKEGFEPERIYDY
-595 GGMTFEAWG
+595 GDMTFEAWG

-611 YNAEDA
+611 YNATDE
-617 DNMGKHD
+617 NLGKHD

-635 SEVPEVKDYTVVIHK
+635 TEAPEVKDYTVVIHK

-661 VKDADFDHMLDK
+661 VKDTDFDHMLDKEGFEPVPVTTYDGVEYVVRDSYDGWVKDTTDDAISEKHNDHVYTIEYQKKSVEVKDYVVIIHKYFDADGNLVAEVRDADFDHMLDK

-734 HKYFDADGNLVAE
+734 HKYFDVDGNLVAE

-824 YFDVDGNLVAEVRDA
+824 YFD
-839 DFDHMLDKEGFEP
+839 
-852 VPVTTYDGVE
+852 
-862 YVVRDSYDGWVK
+862 
-874 DTTDDAISEKHNDH
+874 
-888 VYTIEYQKKSVEVK
+888 
-902 DYVVIIHKYFDADGN
+902 ADGN

-936 EPMPETTYDGVEYVV
+936 EPM
-951 REIKEA
+951 
-957 WVNRTTDTVIG
+957 
-968 VTHNDHVFT
+968 
-977 IEYQVKKGAEEV
+977 
-989 KDYVVII
+989 
-996 HKYFDVDGNLVAEV
+996 
-1010 RDTDF
+1010 
-1015 DHMLDK
+1015 
-1021 EGFEPEPETTYDG
+1021 PETTYDG

-1088 DGNRD
+1088 DGNHD

-1169 PYDGRIIFTA
+1169 PYDGRITFTA

-1236 ATIHVVNSGEEE
+1236 ATIYVVNSGEEE

>member
-71 NEFEITLK
+71 NEFEITLQ

-92 SDAAVV
+92 SDSAVV

-107 DGDRLTAAKKAAKS
+107 GGSRLTAAKDAAMG
-121 FVDKYVKDSKPTDK
+121 FVDKYVKDAKSTDK

-145 DAETIIGWT
+145 DAETVSGWT
-154 NLAQGTTNFENAIK
+154 NLVAQGTGNFEDAID
-168 RLKAGGGTNMEA
+168 RLYVEWNIFDGYTGGTNMEG

-187 LINAGKSN
+187 LINSGKTGV
-195 LLKDCKNINV
+195 LKDCKNINIV
-205 ILLSDGCPTYHVDE
+205 LLSDGCPTFHVDE
-219 STRNSTTKV
+219 NTRTSTEKV
-228 KGVRGGGNEAY
+228 KGVEGGGNTAY

-264 FQTGSETFWD
+264 FQTGSATFWD
-274 FKAQPPKNGICVN
+274 FKAQPPKNGKCWN
-287 LNHWYNGVH
+287 PDHWYNDVH
-296 GRWSSEQ
+296 GRWSKEQ
-303 KKVSDWMNTF
+303 KKVSDWMNSF

-342 AWKVT
+342 AWNVT
-347 DPMGQFIHYD
+347 DPMGQFIEYTGAASDTAADHNRFTYAD
-357 GVANSPASEDNKYT
+357 GI
-371 FANNTLT
+371 LR
-378 WDLKASVPTE
+378 WDLKSSTPEISEAGDT
-388 LKTDQVT
+388 T

-406 LNTAG
+406 LNTAAEG
-411 AGFVSEKAYDTNGTT
+411 FEAGKAYATNGTT
-426 TLYYYLF
+426 TLSYYLF
-433 SKVDDSTNV
+433 SQVEDDTVIPEDPNTVDFT
-442 PETPKTLDFNV
+442 V
-453 PTVKGYLGSL
+453 PTVKGYLGTL

-472 NALPGA
+472 NALSGA

-501 IPSGFNYTLTETKMD
+501 IPSGFNYTLTEIKMD
-516 GYLAMDPISFKVSYG
+516 GYEALEPIAFKVSYG
-531 EVSKAD
+531 EVSKANGD
-537 GTSLATVT
+537 PLKTVT
-545 NTKEENDKYVVIKH
+545 NTKEANPKYIVVKH
-559 EYYDADGYL
+559 EYYDAEGYKL
-568 YARIDDDFSHMA
+568 SCITDENYGHMV
-580 YKEGFVPDPDRIYEY
+580 YKEGLVPDPDRIYDY
-595 GGMTFEAWG
+595 DGKTYEAWG
-604 DATAEWV
+604 ETAEWS
-611 YNAEDA
+611 YAAEDA

-635 SEVPEVKDYTVVIHK
+635 SE
-650 YFDADGNLVAE
+650 AE
-661 VKDADFDHMLDK
+661 
-673 EGFEPVPVTT
+673 
-683 YDGVEYV
+683 
-690 VRDSYDGWVKD
+690 
-701 TTDDAISEK
+701 
-710 HNDHVYTIEYQ
+710 
-721 KKSVEVKDYVVII
+721 EVKDYVVII
-734 HKYFDADGNLVAE
+734 HKYFDADDNLVAE

-760 GFEPMPE
+760 GFEP
-767 TTYDGVEYV
+767 
-776 VREIKEAWVNRTTD
+776 K
-790 TVIGVTHNDH
+790 
-800 VFTIEYQVKKGAEEV
+800 
-815 KDYVVIIHK
+815 
-824 YFDVDGNLVAEVRDA
+824 
-839 DFDHMLDKEGFEP
+839 
-852 VPVTTYDGVE
+852 
-862 YVVRDSYDGWVK
+862 
-874 DTTDDAISEKHNDH
+874 
-888 VYTIEYQKKSVEVK
+888 
-902 DYVVIIHKYFDADGN
+902 
-917 LVAEVRDT
+917 
-925 DFDHMLDKEGF
+925 
-936 EPMPETTYDGVEYVV
+936 
-951 REIKEA
+951 
-957 WVNRTTDTVIG
+957 
-968 VTHNDHVFT
+968 
-977 IEYQVKKGAEEV
+977 
-989 KDYVVII
+989 
-996 HKYFDVDGNLVAEV
+996 
-1010 RDTDF
+1010 
-1015 DHMLDK
+1015 
-1021 EGFEPEPETTYDG
+1021 PETTYDG

-1169 PYDGRIIFTA
+1169 PYDGRITFTA

-1236 ATIHVVNSGEEE
+1236 ATIYVVNSGEEE

-1290 AVRGLSVLFGAAA
+1290 AVRGLSVLFGAVA

>member
-71 NEFEITLK
+71 NEFEITLQ

-92 SDAAVV
+92 SDSAVV

-107 DGDRLTAAKKAAKS
+107 GGSRLTAAKDAAMG
-121 FVDKYVKDSKPTDK
+121 FVDKYVKDAKSTDK

-145 DAETIIGWT
+145 DAETVSGWT
-154 NLAQGTTNFENAIK
+154 NLVAQGTGNFEDAID
-168 RLKAGGGTNMEA
+168 RLYVEWNIFDGYTGGTNMEG

-187 LINAGKSN
+187 LINSGKTGV
-195 LLKDCKNINV
+195 LKDCKNINIV
-205 ILLSDGCPTYHVDE
+205 LLSDGCPTFHVDE
-219 STRNSTTKV
+219 NTRTSTEKV
-228 KGVRGGGNEAY
+228 KGVEGGGNTAY

-264 FQTGSETFWD
+264 FQTGSATFWD
-274 FKAQPPKNGICVN
+274 FKAQPPKNGKCWN
-287 LNHWYNGVH
+287 PDHWYNDVH
-296 GRWSSEQ
+296 GRWSKEQ
-303 KKVSDWMNTF
+303 KKVSDWMNSF

-342 AWKVT
+342 AWNVT
-347 DPMGQFIHYD
+347 DPMGQFIEYTGAASDTAADHNRFTYAD
-357 GVANSPASEDNKYT
+357 GI
-371 FANNTLT
+371 LR
-378 WDLKASVPTE
+378 WDLKSSTPEISEAGDT
-388 LKTDQVT
+388 T

-406 LNTAG
+406 LNTAAEG
-411 AGFVSEKAYDTNGTT
+411 FEAGKAYATNGTT
-426 TLYYYLF
+426 TLSYYLF
-433 SKVDDSTNV
+433 SQVEDDTVIPEDPNTVDFT
-442 PETPKTLDFNV
+442 V
-453 PTVKGYLGSL
+453 PTVKGYLGTL

-472 NALPGA
+472 NALSGA

-501 IPSGFNYTLTETKMD
+501 IPSGFNYTLTEIKMD
-516 GYLAMDPISFKVSYG
+516 GYEALEPIAFKVSYG
-531 EVSKAD
+531 EVSKANGD
-537 GTSLATVT
+537 PLKTVT
-545 NTKEENDKYVVIKH
+545 NTKEANPKYIVVKH
-559 EYYDADGYL
+559 EYYDAEGYKL
-568 YARIDDDFSHMA
+568 SCITDENYGHMV
-580 YKEGFVPDPDRIYEY
+580 YKEGLVPDPDRIYDY
-595 GGMTFEAWG
+595 DGKTYEAWG
-604 DATAEWV
+604 ETAEWS
-611 YNAEDA
+611 YAAEDA

-635 SEVPEVKDYTVVIHK
+635 SE
-650 YFDADGNLVAE
+650 
-661 VKDADFDHMLDK
+661 
-673 EGFEPVPVTT
+673 
-683 YDGVEYV
+683 
-690 VRDSYDGWVKD
+690 
-701 TTDDAISEK
+701 
-710 HNDHVYTIEYQ
+710 
-721 KKSVEVKDYVVII
+721 
-734 HKYFDADGNLVAE
+734 
-747 VRDTDFD
+747 
-754 HMLDKE
+754 
-760 GFEPMPE
+760 
-767 TTYDGVEYV
+767 
-776 VREIKEAWVNRTTD
+776 
-790 TVIGVTHNDH
+790 
-800 VFTIEYQVKKGAEEV
+800 
-815 KDYVVIIHK
+815 
-824 YFDVDGNLVAEVRDA
+824 
-839 DFDHMLDKEGFEP
+839 
-852 VPVTTYDGVE
+852 
-862 YVVRDSYDGWVK
+862 
-874 DTTDDAISEKHNDH
+874 
-888 VYTIEYQKKSVEVK
+888 
-902 DYVVIIHKYFDADGN
+902 
-917 LVAEVRDT
+917 
-925 DFDHMLDKEGF
+925 
-936 EPMPETTYDGVEYVV
+936 
-951 REIKEA
+951 
-957 WVNRTTDTVIG
+957 
-968 VTHNDHVFT
+968 
-977 IEYQVKKGAEEV
+977 AEEV

-1021 EGFEPEPETTYDG
+1021 EGFEPKPETTYDG

-1169 PYDGRIIFTA
+1169 PYDGRITFTA

-1236 ATIHVVNSGEEE
+1236 ATIYVVNSGEEE

-1290 AVRGLSVLFGAAA
+1290 AVRGLSVLFGAVA

>member
-71 NEFEITLK
+71 NEFEITLQ

-107 DGDRLTAAKKAAKS
+107 GGSRLTAAKDAAKK

-228 KGVRGGGNEAY
+228 KGVRGGGNVAY
-239 PEDWKSVETIA
+239 PEDWKPVESLA

-274 FKAQPPKNGICVN
+274 FKAQPPKNGDCWN
-287 LNHWYNGVH
+287 FDHWYNGVH

-303 KKVSDWMNTF
+303 KNVADWMNSF

-347 DPMGQFIHYD
+347 DPMGQFINY
-357 GVANSPASEDNKYT
+357 GGAANSSASEDNEYT

-378 WDLKASVPTE
+378 WDLKNSVPTE
-388 LKTDQVT
+388 DKSGDVT

-411 AGFVSEKAYDTNGTT
+411 EGFVSEKEYATNGTT

-433 SKVDDSTNV
+433 SKVNDSTIV
-442 PETPKTLDFNV
+442 PETPDTLDFNV
-453 PTVKGYLGSL
+453 PTVRGFLGDL
-463 SFRKVDQDG
+463 NFQKVDQYG
-472 NALPGA
+472 NALTGA
-478 SFAISNTSLT
+478 SFTIDGTEFT
-488 GVSDTNGNVTIEG
+488 GVSNENGAVSIQG
-501 IPSGFNYTLTETKMD
+501 LPSGFEYTLIEDQMD
-516 GYLAMDPISFKVSYG
+516 GYEALQPIAIRVSYG
-531 EVSKAD
+531 QVTKLD
-537 GTSLATVT
+537 GTPLETVT
-545 NTKEENDKYVVIKH
+545 NIKEENPKYIVVKH
-559 EYYDADGYL
+559 EYYDAEGTAW
-568 YARIDDDFSHMA
+568 YAVITEDHID
-580 YKEGFVPDPDRIYEY
+580 YVENFVPVRNYNY
-595 GGMTFEAWG
+595 GNMTFEAWG
-604 DATAEWV
+604 DATGTWEN
-611 YNAEDA
+611 NATDEDM
-617 DNMGKHD
+617 DTHD

-635 SEVPEVKDYTVVIHK
+635 AEVKDYTVVIHK

-661 VKDADFDHMLDK
+661 VKDTDFDHMLDK
-673 EGFEPVPVTT
+673 EGFEPVP
-683 YDGVEYV
+683 
-690 VRDSYDGWVKD
+690 
-701 TTDDAISEK
+701 
-710 HNDHVYTIEYQ
+710 
-721 KKSVEVKDYVVII
+721 
-734 HKYFDADGNLVAE
+734 
-747 VRDTDFD
+747 
-754 HMLDKE
+754 
-760 GFEPMPE
+760 E
-767 TTYDGVEYV
+767 TTYDGEEY
-776 VREIKEAWVNRTTD
+776 
-790 TVIGVTHNDH
+790 
-800 VFTIEYQVKKGAEEV
+800 
-815 KDYVVIIHK
+815 
-824 YFDVDGNLVAEVRDA
+824 EVRGRYDEW
-839 DFDHMLDKEGFEP
+839 HMNIVD
-852 VPVTTYDGVE
+852 
-862 YVVRDSYDGWVK
+862 
-874 DTTDDAISEKHNDH
+874 
-888 VYTIEYQKKSVEVK
+888 
-902 DYVVIIHKYFDADGN
+902 
-917 LVAEVRDT
+917 
-925 DFDHMLDKEGF
+925 
-936 EPMPETTYDGVEYVV
+936 
-951 REIKEA
+951 EA
-957 WVNRTTDTVIG
+957 VDE
-968 VTHNDHVFT
+968 THNDHVFT

-1021 EGFEPEPETTYDG
+1021 EGFQPVPETTYDG
-1034 VEYAIRDSYDGWVL
+1034 VEYVIRDSYDGWVL

-1055 GEVHNDHV
+1055 SEVHNEHWY
-1063 FTIEYQVEDDG
+1063 TIEYQVEDDG

-1088 DGNRD
+1088 DGNHD

-1143 TTELPPNPPVVDD
+1143 TTETPPTPVVND
-1156 TIIVIEKSWENAE
+1156 TVIVIEKSWENAE
-1169 PYDGRIIFTA
+1169 PYDGRITFTA

-1236 ATIHVVNSGEEE
+1236 ATIYVVNSGEEE

-1276 DETTPLVDPPKTGA
+1276 DETTPLVNPPKTGA

>member
-71 NEFEITLK
+71 NEFEITLQ

-187 LINAGKSN
+187 LINSGKTGV
-195 LLKDCKNINV
+195 LKDCKNINIV
-205 ILLSDGCPTYHVDE
+205 LLSDGCPTFHVDE

-239 PEDWKSVETIA
+239 PEDWKPVETIA

-264 FQTGSETFWD
+264 FQTGSATFWD
-274 FKAQPPKNGICVN
+274 FKAQPPKNGDCWN
-287 LNHWYNGVH
+287 LDHWYNGVH
-296 GRWSSEQ
+296 GRWSKEQ
-303 KKVSDWMNTF
+303 KNVSDWMNTF
-313 SDKCFSAKD
+313 SDKCFTAGEID
-322 ADKLSV
+322 DLSV
-328 SFENIAKLIKLGAQ
+328 KFENIAKLIKLGAQ

-347 DPMGQFIHYD
+347 DPMGQFINY
-357 GVANSPASEDNKYT
+357 GGAANSSASEDNKYT

-395 TYTYTLTYPIT
+395 TYTYKLTYPIT

-453 PTVKGYLGSL
+453 PTVKGFLGTL
-463 SFRKVDQDG
+463 SFQKVDQDG

-478 SFAISNTSLT
+478 SFAVSNTSLT

-516 GYLAMDPISFKVSYG
+516 GYEALEPIAFKVSYG
-531 EVSKAD
+531 VVSKANGD
-537 GTSLATVT
+537 PLETVT
-545 NTKEENDKYVVIKH
+545 NTKEANPKYIVVKH
-559 EYYDADGYL
+559 EYYDAKGTAR
-568 YARIDDDFSHMA
+568 YAVITEDHID
-580 YKEGFVPDPDRIYEY
+580 YVENFVPVRNYNY
-595 GGMTFEAWG
+595 GNMTFEAWG
-604 DATAEWV
+604 DATGTWEN
-611 YNAEDA
+611 NATDEDM
-617 DNMGKHD
+617 DTHD

-635 SEVPEVKDYTVVIHK
+635 AEVKDYTVVIHK

-661 VKDADFDHMLDK
+661 VKDTDFDHMLDK
-673 EGFEPVPVTT
+673 EGFEPVP
-683 YDGVEYV
+683 
-690 VRDSYDGWVKD
+690 
-701 TTDDAISEK
+701 
-710 HNDHVYTIEYQ
+710 
-721 KKSVEVKDYVVII
+721 
-734 HKYFDADGNLVAE
+734 
-747 VRDTDFD
+747 
-754 HMLDKE
+754 
-760 GFEPMPE
+760 E
-767 TTYDGVEYV
+767 TTYDGEEYE
-776 VREIKEAWVNRTTD
+776 VRGRYDEWHMNIVDEAVD
-790 TVIGVTHNDH
+790 ETHNDH

-824 YFDVDGNLVAEVRDA
+824 YFDVDGNLVAEVRDN
-839 DFDHMLDKEGFEP
+839 DFDHMLDKEGFQP
-852 VPVTTYDGVE
+852 V
-862 YVVRDSYDGWVK
+862 
-874 DTTDDAISEKHNDH
+874 
-888 VYTIEYQKKSVEVK
+888 
-902 DYVVIIHKYFDADGN
+902 
-917 LVAEVRDT
+917 
-925 DFDHMLDKEGF
+925 
-936 EPMPETTYDGVEYVV
+936 
-951 REIKEA
+951 
-957 WVNRTTDTVIG
+957 
-968 VTHNDHVFT
+968 
-977 IEYQVKKGAEEV
+977 
-989 KDYVVII
+989 
-996 HKYFDVDGNLVAEV
+996 
-1010 RDTDF
+1010 
-1015 DHMLDK
+1015 
-1021 EGFEPEPETTYDG
+1021 PETTYDG
-1034 VEYAIRDSYDGWVL
+1034 VEYAIQDSYDGWVL

-1088 DGNRD
+1088 DGNHD

-1169 PYDGRIIFTA
+1169 PYDGRITFTA

-1236 ATIHVVNSGEEE
+1236 ATIYVVNSGEEE

>member
-71 NEFEITLK
+71 NEFEITLQ

-107 DGDRLTAAKKAAKS
+107 DGSRLTAAKDAAKK

-154 NLAQGTTNFENAIK
+154 NLAQGTTNFEKAIK

-187 LINAGKSN
+187 LINSGKTGV
-195 LLKDCKNINV
+195 LKDCKNINIV
-205 ILLSDGCPTYHVDE
+205 LLSDGCPTFHVDE

-239 PEDWKSVETIA
+239 PEDWKPVETIA

-264 FQTGSETFWD
+264 FQTGSATFWD
-274 FKAQPPKNGICVN
+274 FKAQPPKNGDCWN
-287 LNHWYNGVH
+287 LDHWYNGVH
-296 GRWSSEQ
+296 GRWSKEQ
-303 KKVSDWMNTF
+303 KKVSDWMNSF

-342 AWKVT
+342 AWNVT
-347 DPMGQFIHYD
+347 DPMGQFIEYTGAASDTAADHNRFTYAD
-357 GVANSPASEDNKYT
+357 GI
-371 FANNTLT
+371 LR
-378 WDLKASVPTE
+378 WDLKSSMPEVSEAGDT
-388 LKTDQVT
+388 T

-406 LNTAG
+406 LNTAAEG
-411 AGFVSEKAYDTNGTT
+411 FEAGKAYATNGTT
-426 TLYYYLF
+426 TLSYYLF
-433 SKVDDSTNV
+433 SQVKDDTVIPEDPDTVDFT
-442 PETPKTLDFNV
+442 V
-453 PTVKGYLGSL
+453 PTVKGYLGTL
-463 SFRKVDQDG
+463 SFTKVDQDG
-472 NALPGA
+472 NALSGA

-516 GYLAMDPISFKVSYG
+516 GYTALEPIAFQVSYG
-531 EVSKAD
+531 EVSKANGD
-537 GTSLATVT
+537 PLETVT
-545 NTKEENDKYVVIKH
+545 NTKEANPKYIVVKH
-559 EYYDADGYL
+559 EYYDAEGYKL
-568 YARIDDDFSHMA
+568 SCITDEYYDHMV

-611 YNAEDA
+611 YNAIDEDL
-617 DNMGKHD
+617 GKHD

-635 SEVPEVKDYTVVIHK
+635 TEVPEVKDYTVV
-650 YFDADGNLVAE
+650 
-661 VKDADFDHMLDK
+661 
-673 EGFEPVPVTT
+673 
-683 YDGVEYV
+683 
-690 VRDSYDGWVKD
+690 
-701 TTDDAISEK
+701 
-710 HNDHVYTIEYQ
+710 
-721 KKSVEVKDYVVII
+721 I

-760 GFEPMPE
+760 GFEPVPE

-824 YFDVDGNLVAEVRDA
+824 YFDVDGNLVAEV
-839 DFDHMLDKEGFEP
+839 
-852 VPVTTYDGVE
+852 
-862 YVVRDSYDGWVK
+862 K
-874 DTTDDAISEKHNDH
+874 DI
-888 VYTIEYQKKSVEVK
+888 
-902 DYVVIIHKYFDADGN
+902 
-917 LVAEVRDT
+917 

-951 REIKEA
+951 RGIDEG
-957 WVNRTTDTVIG
+957 WVNHTTDNAVG
-968 VTHNDHVFT
+968 EVHNEHWYT

-1010 RDTDF
+1010 KDIDF

-1021 EGFEPEPETTYDG
+1021 EGFEPMPETTYDG
-1034 VEYAIRDSYDGWVL
+1034 VEYVVRGIDEGWV
-1048 NTTDNAV
+1048 NHTTDNAV
-1055 GEVHNDHV
+1055 SEVHNEHWY
-1063 FTIEYQVEDDG
+1063 TIEYQVEDDG

-1088 DGNRD
+1088 DGNHD

-1143 TTELPPNPPVVDD
+1143 TTETPPTPVVND
-1156 TIIVIEKSWENAE
+1156 TVIVIEKSWENAE
-1169 PYDGRIIFTA
+1169 PYDGRITFTA

-1236 ATIHVVNSGEEE
+1236 ATIYVVNSGEEE

-1276 DETTPLVDPPKTGA
+1276 DETTPLVNPPKTGA

>member
-15 ILSAAVFTGSVF
+15 ILSATVFTGSVF

-71 NEFEITLK
+71 NEFEITLQ

-98 LVMDTSGSM
+98 LVMDTSNSM
-107 DGDRLTAAKKAAKS
+107 STKTGKKRNDPTRMKAARTAAQN
-121 FVDKYVKDSKPTDK
+121 FLDNYVKGEGVTEG
-135 RYAAL
+135 RYAAV
-140 VEFAN
+140 VEFGSH
-145 DAETIIGWT
+145 AEVIRGWT
-154 NLAQGTTNFENAIK
+154 DVAADKAASLKKTIDGIK
-168 RLKAGGGTNMEA
+168 YRSGDAGGTNMEG

-187 LINAGKSN
+187 LINSEKGEN
-195 LLKDCKNINV
+195 GLLKDVKNVNI
-205 ILLSDGCPTYHVDE
+205 ILMSDGCPTFHVKAD
-219 STRNSTTKV
+219 TRNSLTKIE
-228 KGVRGGGNEAY
+228 GELGGGDVAY
-239 PEDWKSVETIA
+239 YVDWKPVETLASTITSA
-250 GSIRDDK
+250 N

-264 FQTGSETFWD
+264 FQTGKADFENRGFVETEA
-274 FKAQPPKNGICVN
+274 K
-287 LNHWYNGVH
+287 HWLGFSKYDCTEEGERHWQMVNGVRKH
-296 GRWSSEQ
+296 GYWTSYWMEMN
-303 KKVSDWMNTF
+303 VSNWMNGF
-313 SDKCFSAKD
+313 STKGFTASN
-322 ADKLSV
+322 ADDLTIK
-328 SFENIAKLIKLGAQ
+328 FDNIAKLIRLGAQ
-342 AWKVT
+342 AWNVT
-347 DPMGQFIHYD
+347 DPMGRFIEYTGAASDTAADHNRFTYAD
-357 GVANSPASEDNKYT
+357 GI
-371 FANNTLT
+371 LR
-378 WDLKASVPTE
+378 WDLKSSMPEVSKAG
-388 LKTDQVT
+388 DAT

-406 LNTAG
+406 LNTAAEG
-411 AGFVSEKAYDTNGTT
+411 FEAGKAYATNGTT
-426 TLYYYLF
+426 TLSYYLF
-433 SKVDDSTNV
+433 SQVKDDTVIPEN
-442 PETPKTLDFNV
+442 PETVDFTV
-453 PTVKGYLGSL
+453 PTVKGYLGTL
-463 SFRKVDQDG
+463 SFQKVDQDG
-472 NALPGA
+472 NALSGA

-488 GVSDTNGNVTIEG
+488 GVSDTNGNVTIAG
-501 IPSGFNYTLTETKMD
+501 IPSGFTYTLTETKMD
-516 GYLAMDPISFKVSYG
+516 GYTALEPIAFQVSYG

-545 NTKEENDKYVVIKH
+545 NTKEENPKYIVVKH
-559 EYYDADGYL
+559 EYYDAEGTAR
-568 YARIDDDFSHMA
+568 YAVITDDHIDYD
-580 YKEGFVPDPDRIYEY
+580 ENFVPERNYNY
-595 GGMTFEAWG
+595 GNMTFEAWG
-604 DATAEWV
+604 DATGTWEN
-611 YNAEDA
+611 NATDE
-617 DNMGKHD
+617 NLGKHD

-635 SEVPEVKDYTVVIHK
+635 TEAPEVKDYTVVIHK
-650 YFDADGNLVAE
+650 YFDA
-661 VKDADFDHMLDK
+661 
-673 EGFEPVPVTT
+673 
-683 YDGVEYV
+683 
-690 VRDSYDGWVKD
+690 
-701 TTDDAISEK
+701 
-710 HNDHVYTIEYQ
+710 
-721 KKSVEVKDYVVII
+721 
-734 HKYFDADGNLVAE
+734 
-747 VRDTDFD
+747 
-754 HMLDKE
+754 
-760 GFEPMPE
+760 
-767 TTYDGVEYV
+767 
-776 VREIKEAWVNRTTD
+776 
-790 TVIGVTHNDH
+790 
-800 VFTIEYQVKKGAEEV
+800 
-815 KDYVVIIHK
+815 
-824 YFDVDGNLVAEVRDA
+824 DGNLVAEVRDA

-874 DTTDDAISEKHNDH
+874 ETTDDAISEKHNDH

-902 DYVVIIHKYFDADGN
+902 DYVVIIHKYFDVDGN

-936 EPMPETTYDGVEYVV
+936 EPVPETTYDGVEYAI
-951 REIKEA
+951 RDSYDG
-957 WVNRTTDTVIG
+957 WVLNTTDNAVG
-968 VTHNDHVFT
+968 EVHNDHVFT
-977 IEYQVKKGAEEV
+977 IEYQVKKEAEEV

-1021 EGFEPEPETTYDG
+1021 EGFEPVPETTYDG

-1055 GEVHNDHV
+1055 GEVHNEHWY
-1063 FTIEYQVEDDG
+1063 TIEYQVEDDG

-1169 PYDGRIIFTA
+1169 PYDGRITFTA

-1236 ATIHVVNSGEEE
+1236 ATIYVVNSGEEE

>member
-50 LAETNEDNVTVS
+50 HAETNEDNVTVS

-71 NEFEITLK
+71 NEFEITLQ

-107 DGDRLTAAKKAAKS
+107 DGSRLTAAKDAAKK

-219 STRNSTTKV
+219 STRNSTEKV
-228 KGVRGGGNEAY
+228 KGVEGGGNTAY

-264 FQTGSETFWD
+264 FQTGSATFWD
-274 FKAQPPKNGICVN
+274 FKAQPPKNGVCWN
-287 LNHWYNGVH
+287 LDHWYNGVH
-296 GRWSSEQ
+296 GRWSKEQ

-313 SDKCFSAKD
+313 SDKCFTAGEID
-322 ADKLSV
+322 DLSV
-328 SFENIAKLIKLGAQ
+328 KFENIAKLIKLGAQ

-347 DPMGQFIHYD
+347 DPMGQFINY
-357 GVANSPASEDNKYT
+357 GGAANSPASEDNKYT

-395 TYTYTLTYPIT
+395 TYTYKLTYPIT

-453 PTVKGYLGSL
+453 PTVKGFLGTL

-478 SFAISNTSLT
+478 SFAVSNTSLI
-488 GVSDTNGNVTIEG
+488 GVSDTNGNVTIAG
-501 IPSGFNYTLTETKMD
+501 IPSGFEYTLIEDQMD
-516 GYLAMDPISFKVSYG
+516 GYEALQPIGIRVSYG
-531 EVSKAD
+531 QVTKLD
-537 GTSLATVT
+537 GTPLETVT
-545 NTKEENDKYVVIKH
+545 NTKEANPKYIVVKH
-559 EYYDADGYL
+559 EYYDAEGTAR
-568 YARIDDDFSHMA
+568 YAVITDDHIDYD
-580 YKEGFVPDPDRIYEY
+580 ENFVPERNYNY
-595 GGMTFEAWG
+595 GNMTFEAWG
-604 DATAEWV
+604 DATGTWEN
-611 YNAEDA
+611 NATDEDM
-617 DNMGKHD
+617 DTHD

-635 SEVPEVKDYTVVIHK
+635 AEVPEVKDYVVVIHK
-650 YFDADGNLVAE
+650 YFDA
-661 VKDADFDHMLDK
+661 
-673 EGFEPVPVTT
+673 
-683 YDGVEYV
+683 
-690 VRDSYDGWVKD
+690 
-701 TTDDAISEK
+701 
-710 HNDHVYTIEYQ
+710 
-721 KKSVEVKDYVVII
+721 
-734 HKYFDADGNLVAE
+734 
-747 VRDTDFD
+747 
-754 HMLDKE
+754 
-760 GFEPMPE
+760 
-767 TTYDGVEYV
+767 
-776 VREIKEAWVNRTTD
+776 
-790 TVIGVTHNDH
+790 
-800 VFTIEYQVKKGAEEV
+800 
-815 KDYVVIIHK
+815 
-824 YFDVDGNLVAEVRDA
+824 DGNLVAEVRDA

-902 DYVVIIHKYFDADGN
+902 DYVVIIHKYFDADNN

-936 EPMPETTYDGVEYVV
+936 EPVPETTYDGVEYVV

-977 IEYQVKKGAEEV
+977 IEYQVKKEAEEVKDYVVIIHKYFDADNNLVAEVRDTDFDHMLDKEGFEPMPETTYDGVEYAIRDSYDGWVLNTTDNAVGEVHNEHWYTIEYQVKKEAEEV

-1021 EGFEPEPETTYDG
+1021 EGFEPMPETTYDG

-1055 GEVHNDHV
+1055 GEVHNEHWY
-1063 FTIEYQVEDDG
+1063 TIEYQVEDDG

-1169 PYDGRIIFTA
+1169 PYDGRITFTA

-1236 ATIHVVNSGEEE
+1236 ATIYVVNSGEEE

-1303 AALVGAVVLRK
+1303 AALVGAVVLCK

>member
-71 NEFEITLK
+71 NEFEITLQ

-107 DGDRLTAAKKAAKS
+107 GGSRLTAAKDAAEK

-145 DAETIIGWT
+145 DAETVSGWT
-154 NLAQGTTNFENAIK
+154 NLVAQGTTGKFKDAIDN
-168 RLKAGGGTNMEA
+168 LYVNYEFLIGYTGGTNMEA

-187 LINAGKSN
+187 LINSAKGEN
-195 LLKDCKNINV
+195 GLLKDVKNVNI
-205 ILLSDGCPTYHVDE
+205 ILMSDGCPTFHVKAN
-219 STRNSTTKV
+219 TRNSLTKIE
-228 KGVRGGGNEAY
+228 GAEGGGNVACY
-239 PEDWKSVETIA
+239 VDWKPVETLASTITSA
-250 GSIRDDK
+250 N

-264 FQTGSETFWD
+264 FQTGKADFENRGFVETEAKHRSGFSKYD
-274 FKAQPPKNGICVN
+274 CTEEGER
-287 LNHWYNGVH
+287 HWQMVNGVRKH
-296 GRWSSEQ
+296 GYWTYYWMEMN
-303 KKVSDWMNTF
+303 VSNWMNGF
-313 SDKCFSAKD
+313 STKGFTASN
-322 ADKLSV
+322 ADDLTIK
-328 SFENIAKLIKLGAQ
+328 FDNIAKLIKLGAQ

-347 DPMGQFIHYD
+347 DPMGQFIEYTGAASDTAADHNRFTYAD
-357 GVANSPASEDNKYT
+357 GI
-371 FANNTLT
+371 LR
-378 WDLKASVPTE
+378 WDLKSSMPEVSEAGDT
-388 LKTDQVT
+388 T

-406 LNTAG
+406 LNTAAEG
-411 AGFVSEKAYDTNGTT
+411 FEAGKAYATNGTT
-426 TLYYYLF
+426 TLSYYLF
-433 SKVDDSTNV
+433 SQVKDDTVIPEDPDTVDFT
-442 PETPKTLDFNV
+442 V
-453 PTVKGYLGSL
+453 PTVKGYLGTL
-463 SFRKVDQDG
+463 NFQKVDQYG
-472 NALPGA
+472 NALTGA
-478 SFAISNTSLT
+478 SFTIDGTEFT
-488 GVSDTNGNVTIEG
+488 GVSNENGAVSIQG
-501 IPSGFNYTLTETKMD
+501 LPSGFEYTLIEDQMD
-516 GYLAMDPISFKVSYG
+516 GYEALQPIAIRVSYG
-531 EVSKAD
+531 QVTKLD
-537 GTSLATVT
+537 GTPLETVT
-545 NTKEENDKYVVIKH
+545 NIKEENPKYIVVKH
-559 EYYDADGYL
+559 EYYDAKGTAR
-568 YARIDDDFSHMA
+568 YAVITEDHID
-580 YKEGFVPDPDRIYEY
+580 YVENFVPVRNYNY
-595 GGMTFEAWG
+595 GNMTFEAWG
-604 DATAEWV
+604 DATGTWEN
-611 YNAEDA
+611 NATDEDM
-617 DNMGKHD
+617 DTHD

-635 SEVPEVKDYTVVIHK
+635 AEVKDYTVVIHK
-650 YFDADGNLVAE
+650 YFDV
-661 VKDADFDHMLDK
+661 
-673 EGFEPVPVTT
+673 
-683 YDGVEYV
+683 
-690 VRDSYDGWVKD
+690 
-701 TTDDAISEK
+701 
-710 HNDHVYTIEYQ
+710 
-721 KKSVEVKDYVVII
+721 
-734 HKYFDADGNLVAE
+734 DGNLVAE

-767 TTYDGVEYV
+767 TTYDGVEYA
-776 VREIKEAWVNRTTD
+776 I
-790 TVIGVTHNDH
+790 
-800 VFTIEYQVKKGAEEV
+800 
-815 KDYVVIIHK
+815 
-824 YFDVDGNLVAEVRDA
+824 
-839 DFDHMLDKEGFEP
+839 
-852 VPVTTYDGVE
+852 
-862 YVVRDSYDGWVK
+862 RDSYDGWVLN
-874 DTTDDAISEKHNDH
+874 TTDNAVGEVHNEH
-888 VYTIEYQKKSVEVK
+888 WY
-902 DYVVIIHKYFDADGN
+902 
-917 LVAEVRDT
+917 
-925 DFDHMLDKEGF
+925 
-936 EPMPETTYDGVEYVV
+936 
-951 REIKEA
+951 
-957 WVNRTTDTVIG
+957 
-968 VTHNDHVFT
+968 T

-1021 EGFEPEPETTYDG
+1021 EGFEPMPETTYDG
-1034 VEYAIRDSYDGWVL
+1034 VEYVVRGIDEGWV
-1048 NTTDNAV
+1048 NHTTDNAV
-1055 GEVHNDHV
+1055 GEVHNEHWY
-1063 FTIEYQVEDDG
+1063 TIEYQVEDDG

-1088 DGNRD
+1088 DGNHD

-1169 PYDGRIIFTA
+1169 PYDGRITFTA

-1236 ATIHVVNSGEEE
+1236 ATIYVVNSGEEE

>member
-71 NEFEITLK
+71 NEFEITLQ

-92 SDAAVV
+92 SDSAVV

-107 DGDRLTAAKKAAKS
+107 GGSRLTAAKKAAMD
-121 FVDKYVKDSKPTDK
+121 FVDKYVKDSKTTDK

-140 VEFAN
+140 VGFDD
-145 DAETIIGWT
+145 DAITVRGWT
-154 NLAQGTTNFENAIK
+154 NLTEGTSDFKKFIDKLAVKQTLMGIYT
-168 RLKAGGGTNMEA
+168 GGTNMEG

-187 LINAGKSN
+187 LINSGKTGV
-195 LLKDCKNINV
+195 LKDCKNINIV
-205 ILLSDGCPTYHVDE
+205 LLSDGCPTYHVDE
-219 STRNSTTKV
+219 STRNSTEKV
-228 KGVRGGGNEAY
+228 TGVEGGGNTAY

-296 GRWSSEQ
+296 GRWSKEQ

-313 SDKCFSAKD
+313 SDKCFTAGEID
-322 ADKLSV
+322 DLSV
-328 SFENIAKLIKLGAQ
+328 KFENIAKLIKLGAQ

-433 SKVDDSTNV
+433 SKVDDTTEV
-442 PETPKTLDFNV
+442 PDTPKTLNFNV
-453 PTVKGYLGSL
+453 PTVKGYLGTL

-472 NALPGA
+472 NALSGA

-516 GYLAMDPISFKVSYG
+516 GYTALEPIPFQVSYG

-611 YNAEDA
+611 YNAIDEDL
-617 DNMGKHD
+617 GKHD

-635 SEVPEVKDYTVVIHK
+635 TEAPEVKDYTVVIHK

-661 VKDADFDHMLDK
+661 VKDTDFDHMLDK

-734 HKYFDADGNLVAE
+734 HKYFDVDGNLVAE

-760 GFEPMPE
+760 GFEPVPE

-815 KDYVVIIHK
+815 KDYTVV
-824 YFDVDGNLVAEVRDA
+824 
-839 DFDHMLDKEGFEP
+839 
-852 VPVTTYDGVE
+852 
-862 YVVRDSYDGWVK
+862 
-874 DTTDDAISEKHNDH
+874 
-888 VYTIEYQKKSVEVK
+888 
-902 DYVVIIHKYFDADGN
+902 IHKYFDADGN

-936 EPMPETTYDGVEYVV
+936 EPVPETTYDGVEYVV

-1021 EGFEPEPETTYDG
+1021 EGFQPEPETTYDG

-1169 PYDGRIIFTA
+1169 PYDGRITFTA

-1236 ATIHVVNSGEEE
+1236 ATIYVVNSGEEE